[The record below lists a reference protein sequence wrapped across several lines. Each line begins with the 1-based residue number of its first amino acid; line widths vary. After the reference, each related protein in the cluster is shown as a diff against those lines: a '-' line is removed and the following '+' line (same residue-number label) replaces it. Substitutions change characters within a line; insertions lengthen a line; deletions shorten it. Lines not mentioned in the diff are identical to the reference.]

1 MISLNAAQR
10 HLVAGSS
17 CGSML
22 RLGGEATLRA
32 PGLVPVAKVQLL
44 IGTFS
49 VLFSSLMAS
58 LRTLFVACFPNQEL
72 FFRYS
77 LHVMSPAH
85 ALGEGTAPRLGHANF
100 VESVLPNP
108 KVKLRA

>member
-32 PGLVPVAKVQLL
+32 PGLVPVANVQLL

-58 LRTLFVACFPNQEL
+58 LRTLFVGLLPKPGALFPIL
-72 FFRYS
+72 AAR
-77 LHVMSPAH
+77 HVARSRP
-85 ALGEGTAPRLGHANF
+85 G
-100 VESVLPNP
+100 
-108 KVKLRA
+108 LRALRRD